1 MLRSYLRQ
9 YRMPLVFALLLYLIC
24 FAVLLLSSL
33 PVTAVLYAL
42 GLGCVLGLTMLILG
56 YFPYARRHKLLKELD
71 IRDSLDHLPQPI
83 STIEADYQALL
94 QQLFS
99 DKEAAKAAATER
111 YNDTLDYFTL
121 WAHQIKTPISAM
133 DLILQAGEGNGE
145 LKGELFKVQQYV
157 SMALNFLRLGEGISD
172 FVFREYPLDDILRTA
187 IHTYAGQFIRMKVH
201 LDFTPT
207 NATVLT
213 DEKWLEFVI
222 EQLLSNALKYAP
234 GGTVS
239 IYLEGPEQLVIA
251 DNGIGIAPEDLPRIF
266 EKGYTGLNGRRTR
279 KTTGIGLYLCHE
291 ILTRLGH
298 GISITSQPGQG
309 TQVSLDLHRQEFDI
323 E

>member
-1 MLRSYLRQ
+1 M
-9 YRMPLVFALLLYLIC
+9 
-24 FAVLLLSSL
+24 
-33 PVTAVLYAL
+33 
-42 GLGCVLGLTMLILG
+42 
-56 YFPYARRHKLLKELD
+56 
-71 IRDSLDHLPQPI
+71 
-83 STIEADYQALL
+83 
-94 QQLFS
+94 
-99 DKEAAKAAATER
+99 
-111 YNDTLDYFTL
+111 
-121 WAHQIKTPISAM
+121 
-133 DLILQAGEGNGE
+133 
-145 LKGELFKVQQYV
+145 QQYV

-187 IHTYAGQFIRMKVH
+187 IHAYAGQFIRAKVH

-207 NATVLT
+207 NTAVLT
-213 DEKWLEFVI
+213 DEKWLEFVM

-251 DNGIGIAPEDLPRIF
+251 DDGIGIAPEDLPRIF
-266 EKGYTGLNGRRTR
+266 EKGFTGLNGRRTR

-298 GISITSQPGQG
+298 TITITSKPGQG
-309 TQVSLDLHRQEFDI
+309 TQVHLGLHRQEFDI

>member
-1 MLRSYLRQ
+1 MLRSYVRQ
-9 YRMPLVFALLLYLIC
+9 YRMPLIFALLLYLIC
-24 FAVLLLSSL
+24 LAVLLLSAL
-33 PVTAVLYAL
+33 PTHAVLYAL
-42 GLGCVLGLTMLILG
+42 GLGAVVGLTMLVLG
-56 YFPYARRHKLLKELD
+56 YFPYARRHKLLRELD
-71 IRDSLDHLPQPI
+71 IRDSLEHLPQPV
-83 STIEADYQALL
+83 SSIEEDYQALL
-94 QQLFS
+94 GQLFAE
-99 DKEAAKAAATER
+99 KEAAKNSATDR
-111 YNDTLDYFTL
+111 YNNTLDYFTL

-133 DLILQAGEGNGE
+133 DLILQAGEGSSE

-187 IHTYAGQFIRMKVH
+187 IHAYAGQFIRAKVH

-207 NATVLT
+207 NAAVLT
-213 DEKWLEFVI
+213 DEKWLEFVM

-251 DNGIGIAPEDLPRIF
+251 DDGIGIAPEDLPRIF
-266 EKGYTGLNGRRTR
+266 EKGFTGLNGRRTR

-298 GISITSQPGQG
+298 TITITSKPGQG
-309 TQVSLDLHRQEFDI
+309 TQVHLGLHRQEFDI